1 MGKSNPLRPISDV
14 LEGTVRAVKE
24 NPEKLA
30 LTSTYI
36 GYEGIKQLNKEAE
49 RSAAKQMAGAQK
61 DARAITENLLIANE
75 SVRAQ
80 KEKAR
85 KQTIF
90 GGSTDANLFNK
101 SLIGSSTTAAAGT
114 QRSILG
120 A

>member
-24 NPEKLA
+24 NPEKA
-30 LTSTYI
+30 FLTSTYT
-36 GYEGIKQLNKEAE
+36 GYEGVKQLGKEAE
-49 RSAAKQMAGAQK
+49 RSTAKQMAGAAK
-61 DARAITENLLIANE
+61 DASVITQNLLTANQ

-85 KQTIF
+85 KQTVF
-90 GGSTDANLFNK
+90 GGSTDTNLFNK
-101 SLIGSSTTAAAGT
+101 SLIGASTTAAAGT
-114 QRSILG
+114 GRSILG